1 MSKTGNPVGWI
12 TPLGLP
18 IVQPYR
24 KESKIDIIKTVSHNM
39 QVPKEI
45 ENIPVNTS
53 KQTSAFPPN
62 FVHSLDSSHMMY
74 TAEVCK

>member
-12 TPLGLP
+12 SPLGLP

-45 ENIPVNTS
+45 ENV
-53 KQTSAFPPN
+53 FM
-62 FVHSLDSSHMMY
+62 L
-74 TAEVCK
+74 